1 MDALGR
7 GWTFQFE
14 GFRLDRNAGALFRRD
29 DAGSFVPVAVGSRA
43 LDVLGVLVGRAGDLV
58 SRDEFMAA
66 VWPATAV
73 EDINLNMQI
82 AALRRVLD
90 AGRVNGSCIQT
101 VSGRGYRFAVPVA
114 RVYAMRPEGSARLS
128 TASVSSTTSS
138 TLPTV
143 APRLSIVVLPF
154 ANLSADREQQYF
166 ADGITDDLTTD
177 LSRLAGLLVISR
189 NTAFTYRNKPI
200 DTKQIGHE
208 LGVRYA
214 LEGSVRR
221 IGSQFRINAQLID
234 AESDTH
240 LWAERFN
247 GNTSDLF
254 ALQDEITR
262 RIAITLGIE
271 LVRVEAA
278 RPTNNPDALDF
289 ILRGRAV
296 GLEPRS
302 RDSYARQISLFEH
315 ALRLDPRSAEAKS
328 LLASSLS
335 ARLLNFGPSG
345 HEGDLTRAG
354 ELTAEALAA
363 APRDPLAH
371 YAKGE
376 VLRVQGRIEEAISE
390 YETVLASNP
399 NRVAALA
406 AIGRCKIFI
415 GPIDEAIPA
424 QELAIRLSPRDP
436 EIGFWYFRIG
446 QAHLFQSRVEQAIPR
461 FEKARRVDPEI
472 PFFHAYLAS
481 AYALHGDMEQAN
493 AELAEARRLDAA
505 GNYSSIARE
514 MLRQSL
520 SQNRG
525 TRPEIR
531 ALIEATF
538 FAGLRKAGVPEN

>member
-315 ALRLDPRSAEAKS
+315 ALRLDPR
-328 LLASSLS
+328 
-335 ARLLNFGPSG
+335 RR
-345 HEGDLTRAG
+345 RACWR
-354 ELTAEALAA
+354 AVF
-363 APRDPLAH
+363 R
-371 YAKGE
+371 
-376 VLRVQGRIEEAISE
+376 
-390 YETVLASNP
+390 
-399 NRVAALA
+399 
-406 AIGRCKIFI
+406 
-415 GPIDEAIPA
+415 PA
-424 QELAIRLSPRDP
+424 C
-436 EIGFWYFRIG
+436 
-446 QAHLFQSRVEQAIPR
+446 
-461 FEKARRVDPEI
+461 
-472 PFFHAYLAS
+472 
-481 AYALHGDMEQAN
+481 
-493 AELAEARRLDAA
+493 
-505 GNYSSIARE
+505 
-514 MLRQSL
+514 
-520 SQNRG
+520 
-525 TRPEIR
+525 
-531 ALIEATF
+531 
-538 FAGLRKAGVPEN
+538 

>member
-73 EDINLNMQI
+73 EDINLTMQI

-446 QAHLFQSRVEQAIPR
+446 QAHLFQSRVEQAIPW

-481 AYALHGDMEQAN
+481 AYALHGDTEQAN
-493 AELAEARRLDAA
+493 AELAEARRLDGA

>member
-436 EIGFWYFRIG
+436 
-446 QAHLFQSRVEQAIPR
+446 RVVR
-461 FEKARRVDPEI
+461 LLTARAAEGHHP
-472 PFFHAYLAS
+472 
-481 AYALHGDMEQAN
+481 YARTQQRSG
-493 AELAEARRLDAA
+493 
-505 GNYSSIARE
+505 G
-514 MLRQSL
+514 
-520 SQNRG
+520 
-525 TRPEIR
+525 
-531 ALIEATF
+531 
-538 FAGLRKAGVPEN
+538 